1 MMAKKVAAEGEKE
14 EEMYE
19 KFMCYCETSGGAL
32 QKSIEEAEA
41 KVPELMSA
49 IEEAVAQKK
58 QLEEELVQHRKDR
71 ADAKEAIEQATA
83 IREKEAAEFA
93 KEMAESNANI
103 DALDR
108 AIPAIEKGMG
118 QVGGMRGA
126 PLSSEQASLQAGRDA
141 MSKKGF
147 AAFMQTTVGK
157 KDVARLQKL
166 ITNVESESLTDMDRS
181 NVLSFLMQGSK
192 QPISVDAYA
201 PQSGE
206 ILGILKQLR
215 DEMNA
220 DRKDA
225 IEKEE
230 AAKKAYEGLVAAKE
244 KEIEAATKAIEEK
257 LQRVG
262 DLGVEIVQLKNELEE
277 TSGSLLED
285 KKFLADL
292 EKNCAEKK
300 AEWAERQK
308 TRAQELLAIQETIKI
323 LNDDDAL
330 ELFKKTLPSPK
341 SSSFLQ
347 VDVSE
352 KELRQKAL
360 DLINDARS
368 KHRNQ
373 ALDLIALALTGK
385 KVSFE
390 KVIKMID
397 DMVAL
402 LKKEQVDDNDK
413 KEYCQVTIDK
423 AEDDIKELEH
433 SLADL
438 SAKIADT
445 EEGIAT
451 LEDEIKALHD
461 GIAALDKAVAGAT
474 EQRKEENADFTELMA
489 NNNAAK
495 GLIELAKNRMMKF
508 YNPKLYKPPPKR
520 ELTEEERV
528 TLNMGG
534 TLAPTNPP

>member
-1 MMAKKVAAEGEKE
+1 MLQMMAKKVTAEGEKE
-14 EEMYE
+14 EELFE
-19 KFMCYCETSGGAL
+19 KFMCYCETAGSDL
-32 QKSIEEAEA
+32 QKSIDEAEA
-41 KVPELMSA
+41 KVPQLQA
-49 IEEAVAQKK
+49 ALEEAEAQKK
-58 QLEEELVQHRKDR
+58 QLEEELDQHRKDR
-71 ADAKEAIEQATA
+71 AEAKEAIETATA

-93 KEMAESNANI
+93 KENAESEANI

-108 AIPAIEKGMG
+108 AIPAIENGMG

-126 PLSSEQASLQAGRDA
+126 PLTAEQASLQAGRDA
-141 MSKKGF
+141 MAKKGF

-157 KDVARLQKL
+157 KDVARLSKL

-192 QPISVDAYA
+192 QPIPVDQYA

-230 AAKKAYEGLVAAKE
+230 AAKKAFEELVTAKE
-244 KEIEAATKAIEEK
+244 KEIEAATQAIEEK

-262 DLGVEIVQLKNELEE
+262 DLGVEIVNLKNDLEE
-277 TSGSLLED
+277 TAGSLLED

-292 EKNCAEKK
+292 QKNCDEKK

-308 TRAQELLAIQETIKI
+308 TRAEELLAIQETIKI

-341 SSSFLQ
+341 SSSLLQ
-347 VDVSE
+347 VDISAQ
-352 KELRQKAL
+352 ELKRQAL
-360 DLINDARS
+360 ELIQGARRGRGS
-368 KHRNQ
+368 Q
-373 ALDLIALALTGK
+373 ALDLVAMALSGK

-397 DMVAL
+397 EMVVL
-402 LKKEQVDDNDK
+402 LKKEQTDDDDK
-413 KEYCQVTIDK
+413 KEYCEVTIDK
-423 AEDDIKELEH
+423 TEDDIKELEH
-433 SLADL
+433 SLSDL

-445 EEGIAT
+445 E
-451 LEDEIKALHD
+451 D
-461 GIAALDKAVAGAT
+461 GIAALDKSVQAAT
-474 EQRKEENADFTELMA
+474 EQRKQENTDFTDLMA
-489 NNNAAK
+489 NNN
-495 GLIELAKNRMMKF
+495 
-508 YNPKLYKPPPKR
+508 P
-520 ELTEEERV
+520 
-528 TLNMGG
+528 
-534 TLAPTNPP
+534 